1 MLPLLVCAVVV
12 FGALRTES
20 ERTLRGQASSN
31 AVTVSLTVL
40 SSTGGIP
47 INLIAIPEK
56 RIPSSGN
63 NSTLL
68 TVEVRQPGESSP
80 LFSQTITTSSGGT
93 YSGLL
98 VTGLSVGTYDLTV
111 KGYSH
116 LRLKKTNVDLLSGS
130 TIDFTDAGTNPLFCG
145 DVNGTDGDNKVNGID
160 LTLIVGG
167 LTGTE
172 VRYDLNRD
180 GVVNG
185 IDLTN
190 AVANLNDVGD
200 V

>member
-1 MLPLLVCAVVV
+1 M
-12 FGALRTES
+12 S
-20 ERTLRGQASSN
+20 
-31 AVTVSLTVL
+31 VTVAGDS
-40 SSTGGIP
+40 IP

-68 TVEVRQPGESSP
+68 TVEVREQGSTSP
-80 LFSQTITTSSGGT
+80 VFSQVITTSSGGT

-98 VTGLSVGTYDLTV
+98 VTGLNPGTYDVAV

-116 LRLKKTNVDLLSGS
+116 LRTKKTGVSLVSGA
-130 TIDFTDAGTNPLFCG
+130 TIDFTDSAVNPLFCG
-145 DVNGTDGDNKVNGID
+145 DVNSTDGDNKVNGID

-190 AVANLNDVGD
+190 AVTNLNDTGD
-200 V
+200 A